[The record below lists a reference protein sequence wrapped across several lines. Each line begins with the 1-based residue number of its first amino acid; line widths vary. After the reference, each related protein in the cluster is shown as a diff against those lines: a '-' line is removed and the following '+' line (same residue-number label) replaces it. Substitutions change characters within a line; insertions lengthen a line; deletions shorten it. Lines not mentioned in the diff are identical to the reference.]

1 MATAADVL
9 AVAMKEI
16 GTVEQSGNRQ
26 KYGKAYGMDGVY
38 WCMQFVWWCFQQA
51 DKALF
56 MDGGKTASCGEL
68 MRWAQAHGQW
78 VTTGYRP
85 GDVLIYDFP
94 GTSYKTDHCGI
105 CESVSGQYVTAI
117 EGNTSNGNTGSQSN
131 GDGVY
136 RRKRKLSLLLG
147 AYRPKYTD
155 YRAQLQ
161 KRAGL
166 EDKTMD
172 YLAAYKYGADLI
184 RKLATMKQFARFGQ
198 NSKGCVQRGHSLI
211 HDNIFDNKT
220 VPKHSETAQKFPLRP
235 YLLRQNF
242 GCWENEKTLKLQ

>member
-1 MATAADVL
+1 
-9 AVAMKEI
+9 MKLQFNNK
-16 GTVEQSGNRQ
+16 V
-26 KYGKAYGMDGVY
+26 YGMDGVY

-56 MDGGKTASCGEL
+56 MDSGKTASCGEL

-94 GTSYKTDHCGI
+94 GTAYKTDHCGI

-136 RRKRKLSLLLG
+136 RRK
-147 AYRPKYTD
+147 
-155 YRAQLQ
+155 
-161 KRAGL
+161 
-166 EDKTMD
+166 
-172 YLAAYKYGADLI
+172 
-184 RKLATMKQFARFGQ
+184 
-198 NSKGCVQRGHSLI
+198 
-211 HDNIFDNKT
+211 
-220 VPKHSETAQKFPLRP
+220 
-235 YLLRQNF
+235 
-242 GCWENEKTLKLQ
+242 

>member
-1 MATAADVL
+1 MAQASDVL
-9 AVAMKEI
+9 AVATREI

-136 RRKRKLSLLLG
+136 RRKRKLSLVLG
-147 AYRPKYTD
+147 AYRPKYDD

-161 KRAGL
+161 KRSGL

-184 RKLATMKQFARFGQ
+184 RKLATMK
-198 NSKGCVQRGHSLI
+198 
-211 HDNIFDNKT
+211 
-220 VPKHSETAQKFPLRP
+220 
-235 YLLRQNF
+235 
-242 GCWENEKTLKLQ
+242 

>member
-1 MATAADVL
+1 MAQASDVL
-9 AVAMKEI
+9 AVAVREI

-38 WCMQFVWWCFQQA
+38 WCMQFVWWCFQQV
-51 DKALF
+51 DKTLF

-94 GTSYKTDHCGI
+94 GTAYKTDHCGI

-131 GDGVY
+131 GGLPPQAQAVAGTGRVPPEVRGLPRAAPKAGGIGGQDDGLP
-136 RRKRKLSLLLG
+136 RG
-147 AYRPKYTD
+147 
-155 YRAQLQ
+155 
-161 KRAGL
+161 
-166 EDKTMD
+166 
-172 YLAAYKYGADLI
+172 
-184 RKLATMKQFARFGQ
+184 
-198 NSKGCVQRGHSLI
+198 VQ
-211 HDNIFDNKT
+211 
-220 VPKHSETAQKFPLRP
+220 V
-235 YLLRQNF
+235 RQ
-242 GCWENEKTLKLQ
+242 

>member
-1 MATAADVL
+1 MAQASDVL
-9 AVAMKEI
+9 AVAVREI

-38 WCMQFVWWCFQQA
+38 WCMQFVWWCFQQV
-51 DKALF
+51 DKTLF

-78 VTTGYRP
+78 
-85 GDVLIYDFP
+85 
-94 GTSYKTDHCGI
+94 
-105 CESVSGQYVTAI
+105 VTAI

-136 RRKRKLSLLLG
+136 RRKRKLSLVLG
-147 AYRPKYTD
+147 AYRPKYED

-172 YLAAYKYGADLI
+172 YLAAYKYGSDLI
-184 RKLATMKQFARFGQ
+184 RKLATMK
-198 NSKGCVQRGHSLI
+198 
-211 HDNIFDNKT
+211 
-220 VPKHSETAQKFPLRP
+220 
-235 YLLRQNF
+235 
-242 GCWENEKTLKLQ
+242 

>member
-1 MATAADVL
+1 MARATDILSIAR
-9 AVAMKEI
+9 KEI
-16 GTVEQSGNRQ
+16 GTVEQPGNHQ

-51 DKALF
+51 DKQLF
-56 MDGGKTASCGEL
+56 YGGGKTASCGEL
-68 MRWAQAHGQW
+68 MNYAKTHGQW

-94 GTSYKTDHCGI
+94 NTKVKTDHTGI
-105 CESVSGQYVTAI
+105 CESVSGQYVIAI

-136 RRKRKLSLLLG
+136 RRKRKLSLVLG

-155 YRAQLQ
+155 YRAELQ
-161 KRAGL
+161 KRVGL

-172 YLAAYKYGADLI
+172 YLAAYKYGSDLI
-184 RKLATMKQFARFGQ
+184 RKLATMK
-198 NSKGCVQRGHSLI
+198 
-211 HDNIFDNKT
+211 
-220 VPKHSETAQKFPLRP
+220 
-235 YLLRQNF
+235 
-242 GCWENEKTLKLQ
+242 

>member
-1 MATAADVL
+1 
-9 AVAMKEI
+9 MKLQFNDK
-16 GTVEQSGNRQ
+16 V
-26 KYGKAYGMDGVY
+26 YGMDGVS
-38 WCMQFVWWCFQQA
+38 WCMQFVWWCFQQV

-78 VTTGYRP
+78 VATGYRP

-136 RRKRKLSLLLG
+136 RRKQKLSLVLG

-155 YRAQLQ
+155 YRAQAPEARGAGRQDDGLPRGVQ
-161 KRAGL
+161 VRQRPDPQARNDEIICPIRAKFKRLCPAW
-166 EDKTMD
+166 
-172 YLAAYKYGADLI
+172 
-184 RKLATMKQFARFGQ
+184 
-198 NSKGCVQRGHSLI
+198 
-211 HDNIFDNKT
+211 
-220 VPKHSETAQKFPLRP
+220 AQP
-235 YLLRQNF
+235 YP
-242 GCWENEKTLKLQ
+242 

>member
-1 MATAADVL
+1 MAQASDVL
-9 AVAMKEI
+9 AVAVKEI

-38 WCMQFVWWCFQQA
+38 WCMQFVWWCFQQV
-51 DKALF
+51 DKTLF

-78 VTTGYRP
+78 VTTDYRP

-94 GTSYKTDHCGI
+94 GTAYKTDHCGI
-105 CESVSGQYVTAI
+105 CESVSGQHVTAI

-136 RRKRKLSLLLG
+136 RRKRKLSLVLG

-161 KRAGL
+161 KRSGL

-172 YLAAYKYGADLI
+172 YLAAYKYGSDLI
-184 RKLATMKQFARFGQ
+184 RKLATMK
-198 NSKGCVQRGHSLI
+198 
-211 HDNIFDNKT
+211 
-220 VPKHSETAQKFPLRP
+220 
-235 YLLRQNF
+235 
-242 GCWENEKTLKLQ
+242 

>member
-1 MATAADVL
+1 MAQASDIL
-9 AVAMKEI
+9 AVAVKEI

-51 DKALF
+51 DKTLF

-94 GTSYKTDHCGI
+94 GTAYKTDHCGI

-117 EGNTSNGNTGSQSN
+117 DTFF
-131 GDGVY
+131 
-136 RRKRKLSLLLG
+136 
-147 AYRPKYTD
+147 P
-155 YRAQLQ
+155 
-161 KRAGL
+161 
-166 EDKTMD
+166 
-172 YLAAYKYGADLI
+172 
-184 RKLATMKQFARFGQ
+184 
-198 NSKGCVQRGHSLI
+198 
-211 HDNIFDNKT
+211 
-220 VPKHSETAQKFPLRP
+220 VPPAL
-235 YLLRQNF
+235 
-242 GCWENEKTLKLQ
+242 

>member
-1 MATAADVL
+1 MAQASDVL
-9 AVAMKEI
+9 AVAVREI
-16 GTVEQSGNRQ
+16 GAVEQSGNRQ

-51 DKALF
+51 DKTLF
-56 MDGGKTASCGEL
+56 MDL
-68 MRWAQAHGQW
+68 
-78 VTTGYRP
+78 
-85 GDVLIYDFP
+85 

-136 RRKRKLSLLLG
+136 RRKRKLSLVLG

-161 KRAGL
+161 KQAGL

-172 YLAAYKYGADLI
+172 YLAAYKYGSDLI
-184 RKLATMKQFARFGQ
+184 RKLATMK
-198 NSKGCVQRGHSLI
+198 
-211 HDNIFDNKT
+211 
-220 VPKHSETAQKFPLRP
+220 
-235 YLLRQNF
+235 
-242 GCWENEKTLKLQ
+242 

>member
-9 AVAMKEI
+9 AVAVREI

-51 DKALF
+51 DKTLF
-56 MDGGKTASCGEL
+56 MDGGKTASCGER
-68 MRWAQAHGQW
+68 MRWAQAHGRW
-78 VTTGYRP
+78 VTKGYRP
-85 GDVLIYDFP
+85 GDVLIYDCRN
-94 GTSYKTDHCGI
+94 TKVKTDHCGI

-136 RRKRKLSLLLG
+136 RRKRKLSLVLG

-172 YLAAYKYGADLI
+172 YLAAYKYGSDLI
-184 RKLATMKQFARFGQ
+184 RKLATMKSLCPNRAR
-198 NSKGCVQRGHSLI
+198 KGKPVGSLQHFPSRGRRQAVVPLWTHSIERSAL
-211 HDNIFDNKT
+211 N
-220 VPKHSETAQKFPLRP
+220 FPRWLRAGP
-235 YLLRQNF
+235 LPTSAPSTCR
-242 GCWENEKTLKLQ
+242 